1 MHAHAIIFMRRLLL
15 LFFITSVCGVAAFAQ
30 TPSPTP
36 TPDGQVVLPD
46 DLKGVPDGAPDFKS
60 HDMTLPD
67 LGRVGVDVTKERP
80 LTLAEAL
87 RMALENNKDI
97 EIARKTSSMAEFDLK
112 AARGVYEPKLAGQTY
127 YERAT
132 APNVSIFSNNPKT
145 TQGSV
150 VANAGLTGFI
160 PSFGTILSGTFN
172 NSRVTTDNPIS
183 ILSPQYLSSL
193 NFSVTQPLL
202 RGLRFDAQRRGI
214 EIAKRNVELT
224 DTQFLSHTIDTVTSV
239 EKAYWDLI
247 FALRNLQV
255 QRDGVRIAKAQLEH
269 NRRLVNEGQLAPID
283 IVAAETQVANFEQA
297 VYDALNAVNISE
309 NLLKNLIA
317 PTRTDAIW
325 SEAILPVESVE
336 QTVPGTTLT
345 DAIDSALKNRPEL
358 AVNNTQLAINKI
370 DQRYYHELKKPQVDL
385 IASYGTSG
393 VGGSQNPNFSTSFPT
408 ACNVDPT
415 GPACAQQQANLAL
428 LTGNPFSG
436 IFNNRYPTYRV
447 GINFSIPLFGNKTEG
462 ALLGKTKVDA
472 ERLETQ
478 REQIEQG
485 IQVEVRNAMQ
495 AVKSG
500 EARLR
505 AAAIARDNSEKQY
518 ASEQR
523 KLDEGQS
530 DVYRVLERQT
540 AFIAAKSVELK
551 ARTDLN
557 KAIVDLQRATGNSLK
572 ANSITPSK

>member
-1 MHAHAIIFMRRLLL
+1 MRRLLL
-15 LFFITSVCGVAAFAQ
+15 LFLITSACGCAALGQ

-36 TPDGQVVLPD
+36 TPDNSKQVVLPD
-46 DLKGVPDGAPDFKS
+46 DLKNVPDVAPNYKS
-60 HDMTLPD
+60 HDLNLPD
-67 LGRVGVDVTKERP
+67 LGRVGVDTTKERP
-80 LTLAEAL
+80 LTLGEAL
-87 RMALENNKDI
+87 RMALDNNKDI
-97 EIARKTSSMAEFDLK
+97 EVARKTSSMAEFDLK
-112 AARGVYEPKLAGQTY
+112 AARGVYEPKLSGQTY

-145 TQGSV
+145 TQGTV

-160 PSFGTILSGTFN
+160 PKFGTILTGTFN

-193 NFSVTQPLL
+193 SFSVTQPLL
-202 RGLRFDAQRRGI
+202 RGRRFDAQRRGI
-214 EIAKRNVELT
+214 EIAKRNIELT
-224 DTQFLSHTIDTVTSV
+224 DTQFLSHTIDTVANV

-255 QRDGVRIAKAQLEH
+255 QRDGVTIAKAQLEH
-269 NRRLVNEGQLAPID
+269 NKRLVNEGQLAPID
-283 IVAAETQVANFEQA
+283 IVAAETQVATFEQA
-297 VYDALNAVNISE
+297 VYDALNVVNTSE

-317 PTRTDAIW
+317 PTRNDAIW
-325 SEAILPVESVE
+325 GQAIVPIDSVE
-336 QTVPGTTLT
+336 QTVPATTLS
-345 DAIDSALKNRPEL
+345 DALDSAMKNRPEL
-358 AVNNTQLAINKI
+358 EVSNTQMAINKI
-370 DQRYYHELKKPQVDL
+370 DQLYYKELKKPQIDL
-385 IASYGTSG
+385 VASYGTSG

-428 LTGNPFSG
+428 LTGNPFRG
-436 IFNNRYPTYRV
+436 VFTNRYPTYKV
-447 GINFSIPLFGNKTEG
+447 GLNFNVPLFGDKTDG
-462 ALLGKTKVDA
+462 ALLGKAKVDA

-495 AVKSG
+495 SVKSG

-505 AAAIARDNSEKQY
+505 AAAIARENSEKQY

-530 DVYRVLERQT
+530 DIYRVLERQT
-540 AFIAAKSVELK
+540 ALIAAKSAELK

-557 KAIVDLQRATGNSLK
+557 KSIVDLERATGNALK
-572 ANSITPSK
+572 AHGITPLK

>member
-1 MHAHAIIFMRRLLL
+1 MRRLLI
-15 LFFITSVCGVAAFAQ
+15 LFFILSACGAAAFGQ

-36 TPDGQVVLPD
+36 TPNAPGVVLPD
-46 DLKGVPDGAPDFKS
+46 DLKGVPDIEPNYKS
-60 HDMTLPD
+60 RDMALPD

-97 EIARKTSSMAEFDLK
+97 EVARKTSSMAEFDLK
-112 AARGVYEPKLAGQTY
+112 AARGVYEPKFAGQTY

-145 TQGSV
+145 TQGTV

-160 PSFGTILSGTFN
+160 PKFGTVLSGTFN

-193 NFSVTQPLL
+193 NFSVTQPLS

-224 DTQFLSHTIDTVTSV
+224 DTQFLSRTIDTVTSV

-255 QRDGVRIAKAQLEH
+255 QRDGVRIAKEQLEH
-269 NRRLVNEGQLAPID
+269 NKRLVNEGQLAPID

-297 VYDALNAVNISE
+297 VYDALNAVNVSE
-309 NLLKNLIA
+309 NFLKNLIA
-317 PTRTDAIW
+317 PSRTDKLW
-325 SEAILPVESVE
+325 GEAILPIESVE
-336 QTVPGTTLT
+336 KAVPDASVTE
-345 DAIDSALKNRPEL
+345 AIDAALKNRPEL
-358 AVNNTQLAINKI
+358 AVNDAQLAINKI
-370 DQRYYHELKKPQVDL
+370 DQRYYRELKKPQIDL
-385 IASYGTSG
+385 FANYGTSG
-393 VGGSQNPNFSTSFPT
+393 VGGSQNPNFNTSFPT
-408 ACNVDPT
+408 ACNVDPNS
-415 GPACAQQQANLAL
+415 PACAQQQANLAL
-428 LTGNPFSG
+428 LTGSPFRG
-436 IFNNRYPTYRV
+436 IFTNRYPTYRV
-447 GINFSIPLFGNKTEG
+447 GLSFSIPIFGDKTDG
-462 ALLGKTKVDA
+462 ALLGKAKVDA
-472 ERLETQ
+472 ERLATQ
-478 REQIEQG
+478 REQLEQG
-485 IQVEVRNAMQ
+485 IQVEVRNALQ

-505 AAAIARDNSEKQY
+505 AAAIARENSEKQY

-530 DVYRVLERQT
+530 DIYRVLERQT
-540 AFIAAKSVELK
+540 ALTAAKSAELK

-557 KAIVDLQRATGNSLK
+557 KAIVDLERATGNSLK

>member
-1 MHAHAIIFMRRLLL
+1 MRRLLL
-15 LFFITSVCGVAAFAQ
+15 LFFITSVCGFAAFGQ
-30 TPSPTP
+30 NPSPTP
-36 TPDGQVVLPD
+36 TPDNGKQVVLPD
-46 DLKGVPDGAPDFKS
+46 DLKNVPDVAPNYKS
-60 HDMTLPD
+60 HDLNLPD
-67 LGRVGVDVTKERP
+67 LGRVGVDVTRERP

-87 RMALENNKDI
+87 RMALDNNKDI
-97 EIARKTSSMAEFDLK
+97 EVARKTSSMAEFDLK
-112 AARGVYEPKLAGQTY
+112 AARGVYEPKLSGQTY

-145 TQGSV
+145 TQANV
-150 VANAGLTGFI
+150 VANAGLTGYI
-160 PSFGTILSGTFN
+160 PTFGTVLTGTFN

-193 NFSVTQPLL
+193 SFSVTQPLL
-202 RGLRFDAQRRGI
+202 RGRRFDAQRRGI
-214 EIAKRNVELT
+214 EIAKRNLELT
-224 DTQFLSHTIDTVTSV
+224 DTQFLSHTIDTVSNV

-255 QRDGVRIAKAQLEH
+255 QRDGVKIAKAQLEH
-269 NRRLVNEGQLAPID
+269 NKRLVNEGQLAPID
-283 IVAAETQVANFEQA
+283 IVAAETQVATFEQA

-325 SEAILPVESVE
+325 GEAIVPIESVE
-336 QTVPGTTLT
+336 QKVPDTTLT
-345 DAIDSALKNRPEL
+345 DALDSAMKNRPEL
-358 AVNNTQLAINKI
+358 AVSNTQLAINKI
-370 DQRYYHELKKPQVDL
+370 DQRYYKELKKPQIDL
-385 IASYGTSG
+385 VASYSSSG

-428 LTGNPFSG
+428 LTGNPFRG
-436 IFNNRYPTYRV
+436 IFTNRYPTYRV
-447 GINFSIPLFGNKTEG
+447 GLNFNLPLFGDKTNG
-462 ALLGKTKVDA
+462 ALLGKAKVDA
-472 ERLETQ
+472 ERLEVQ

-495 AVKSG
+495 AVRSG

-505 AAAIARDNSEKQY
+505 AAAIARENSQKQY
-518 ASEQR
+518 ESEQR

-540 AFIAAKSVELK
+540 ALIAAKSIELK

-557 KAIVDLQRATGNSLK
+557 KAIVDLERATGNSLK
-572 ANSITPSK
+572 ANDITPTK

>member
-46 DLKGVPDGAPDFKS
+46 DLKGVPDVAPDFKS

-447 GINFSIPLFGNKTEG
+447 GINFSIQLFGNKTDG

>member
-1 MHAHAIIFMRRLLL
+1 MRRLLL
-15 LFFITSVCGVAAFAQ
+15 LFLITSACGCAALGQ

-36 TPDGQVVLPD
+36 TPDNSKQVVLPD
-46 DLKGVPDGAPDFKS
+46 DLKNVPDVAPNYKS
-60 HDMTLPD
+60 HDLNLPD
-67 LGRVGVDVTKERP
+67 LGRVGVDTTKERP
-80 LTLAEAL
+80 LTLGEAL
-87 RMALENNKDI
+87 RMALDNNKDI
-97 EIARKTSSMAEFDLK
+97 EVARKTSSMAEFDLK
-112 AARGVYEPKLAGQTY
+112 AARGVYEPKLSGQTY

-145 TQGSV
+145 TQGTV

-160 PSFGTILSGTFN
+160 PKFGTILTGTFN

-193 NFSVTQPLL
+193 SFSVTQPLL
-202 RGLRFDAQRRGI
+202 RGRRFDAQRRGI
-214 EIAKRNVELT
+214 EIAKRNLELT
-224 DTQFLSHTIDTVTSV
+224 DTQFLSHTIDTVANV

-255 QRDGVRIAKAQLEH
+255 QRDGVTIAKAQLEH
-269 NRRLVNEGQLAPID
+269 NKRLVNEGQLAPID
-283 IVAAETQVANFEQA
+283 IVAAETQVATFEQA
-297 VYDALNAVNISE
+297 VYDALNVVNTSE

-317 PTRTDAIW
+317 PTRNDAIW
-325 SEAILPVESVE
+325 GQAIVPIDSVE
-336 QTVPGTTLT
+336 QTVPATTLS
-345 DAIDSALKNRPEL
+345 DALDSAMKNRPEL
-358 AVNNTQLAINKI
+358 EVSNTQMAINKI
-370 DQRYYHELKKPQVDL
+370 DQLYYKELKKPQIDL
-385 IASYGTSG
+385 VASYGTSG

-428 LTGNPFSG
+428 LTGNPFRG
-436 IFNNRYPTYRV
+436 VFTNRYPTYKV
-447 GINFSIPLFGNKTEG
+447 GLNFNVPLFGDKTDG
-462 ALLGKTKVDA
+462 ALLGKAKVDA

-495 AVKSG
+495 SVKSG

-505 AAAIARDNSEKQY
+505 AAAIARENSEKQY

-530 DVYRVLERQT
+530 DIYRVLERQT
-540 AFIAAKSVELK
+540 ALIAAKSAELK

-557 KAIVDLQRATGNSLK
+557 KSIVDLERATGNALK
-572 ANSITPSK
+572 AHGITPLK

>member
-1 MHAHAIIFMRRLLL
+1 MQAHANIFMRRLLL
-15 LFFITSVCGVAAFAQ
+15 LFFILSVCGVAAFGQ
-30 TPSPTP
+30 TPTP
-36 TPDGQVVLPD
+36 TPTPAGQVVLPD
-46 DLKGVPDGAPDFKS
+46 DLKGVPDVAPDFKS

-67 LGRVGVDVTKERP
+67 LGRVGVDVTKEHP

-87 RMALENNKDI
+87 QMALENSKDI

-112 AARGVYEPKLAGQTY
+112 AARGVYEPKLAGQSY
-127 YERAT
+127 YERST

-145 TQGSV
+145 TQGTI
-150 VANAGLTGFI
+150 VANAGITGFI
-160 PSFGTILSGTFN
+160 PSFGTMLSGTFN

-183 ILSPQYLSSL
+183 ILSPQYMSSL

-224 DTQFLSHTIDTVTSV
+224 DTQFLSRTIDTITSV
-239 EKAYWDLI
+239 EKAYWDLM

-255 QRDGVRIAKAQLEH
+255 QRDGVRIAKAQYEH
-269 NRRLVNEGQLAPID
+269 NKRLVNEGQLAPID

-297 VYDALNAVNISE
+297 VYDALNAVNVSE
-309 NLLKNLIA
+309 NVLKNLIA

-325 SEAILPVESVE
+325 AEAILPIESVE

-345 DAIDSALKNRPEL
+345 DAIDSALKDRPEL
-358 AVNNTQLAINKI
+358 AVNSTQLAINKI
-370 DQRYYHELKKPQVDL
+370 DQRYYRELKKPQVDL
-385 IASYGTSG
+385 IASYGTAG
-393 VGGSQNPNFSTSFPT
+393 VGGSQNPHFSTSFPT
-408 ACNVDPT
+408 ACNIDPT
-415 GPACAQQQANLAL
+415 SPACAQQQANLAL
-428 LTGNPFSG
+428 LTGNPFRG
-436 IFNNRYPTYRV
+436 IFTNRYPTYHV
-447 GINFSIPLFGNKTEG
+447 GLSFSIPLFGNKTEA

-478 REQIEQG
+478 REQIEQA

-495 AVKSG
+495 AVRSG

-505 AAAIARDNSEKQY
+505 AAAIARENSEKQY

-530 DVYRVLERQT
+530 DIYRVLERQT

-557 KAIVDLQRATGNSLK
+557 KAIVDLRRATGNSLK
-572 ANSITPSK
+572 ANNITPSK